1 MNQMN
6 MQGMNP
12 SVAMPGNAV
21 PVGVPGV
28 GVPGGGMPMGGIPM
42 INSASGSAP
51 RSEPNQN
58 LQDTMATQLNTYIY
72 DYFLKRGYHDC
83 ARALVQ
89 DESVTLNTTIAP
101 HKGTPHRRDGEVN
114 GVDSEEGKEDMK
126 SRIPDDLPRPNL
138 GDSQQTSFLFDWF
151 NIFWDVFSAQRKKP
165 RSNDAMQ
172 YLQHTQ
178 NMLRLRDQQQNQ
190 LMRQGQLMPN
200 QFAAMRGVRGNMVP
214 ANLQKSVLQNPQN
227 MTPQQIAQ
235 IRNQQMMHHQMQR
248 EHSDMEMNGHRPQ
261 SPSSVENAPS
271 PSKRQRIDGPQV
283 NGAQMTPNGRTQ
295 PQGMPGQQNQQQANS
310 LLMQHG
316 INPRNLTP
324 AQLQSFQAQNPAVQ
338 AKSIQVY
345 NQNLI
350 HHTRSAMNNQG
361 IPNGLINPG
370 VMPNQP
376 DMMQP
381 MHDSQ
386 GMIPQEY
393 YSNGQMAAQMRQGG
407 MQTPGAQNGNHALQ
421 DYQMQLMLLE
431 QQNKK
436 RLLIARQEQ
445 DSMARDGQPPP
456 GPAQPGQPG
465 AAQQQQAAQGMHNSL
480 PPGTSPQGSRA
491 GASPNPSE
499 QMKRGTPKM
508 PQTGLPGSPNVGDAM
523 QGRGSPASMNFGNQ
537 IPQDMGGA
545 AFFNT
550 MKNMQEAGG
559 VVGPNGMR
567 PPSSNPAYSGAQM
580 TQPMDAMARQ
590 QQAQAQAQAQAGARM
605 PSGNWQQPQP
615 PQGQPMIPPQQQQ
628 QQQQQQTQQQQGQ
641 PGQPV
646 GTPQERN
653 AMPPPQ
659 APPVATAPNNGRQ
672 SPQPGSAAP
681 PTPQQSSKPAPKKK
695 DTKDNNR
702 KRPAKRVP
710 TTNAASTAA
719 PASESEPPPTP
730 TPSTPITPVHPN
742 SFNKN
747 APANNAQPTSAPAAQ
762 PQAVGQ
768 PPPPPQPPQ
777 QQQQQQPQQQQQQML
792 SMQPA
797 QGQPPAAQPGQAQGQ
812 VDPSQP
818 FGDMGLTDNQSFNLD
833 FSSLD
838 NPDILENFDFDTF
851 LNTDD
856 QSAFNFDP
864 NTPYLDGV
872 EAGTGERM

>member
-12 SVAMPGNAV
+12 GVAMPGNVV

-28 GVPGGGMPMGGIPM
+28 GVPGGGMPIGGIPM
-42 INSASGSAP
+42 MNSASGSAP

-72 DYFLKRGYHDC
+72 DYFLKRGYHEC
-83 ARALVQ
+83 ARALVH
-89 DESVTLNTTIAP
+89 DESVTLNTTTAP

-114 GVDSEEGKEDMK
+114 GVDSEEGKEDIK
-126 SRIPDDLPRPNL
+126 SRIPEDLPRPNL

-178 NMLRLRDQQQNQ
+178 
-190 LMRQGQLMPN
+190 GQLLPN
-200 QFAAMRGVRGNMVP
+200 QFAPMRGVRGNMVP

-235 IRNQQMMHHQMQR
+235 LRNQQAQMMHHQMQR

-316 INPRNLTP
+316 INPRNLTA

-393 YSNGQMAAQMRQGG
+393 YGNGQMAAQMRQGG
-407 MQTPGAQNGNHALQ
+407 MPTPGAQNGNHALQ

-445 DSMARDGQPPP
+445 DSMARDGQPP
-456 GPAQPGQPG
+456 QPG
-465 AAQQQQAAQGMHNSL
+465 AGQQQQQPTQGMHGSL

-523 QGRGSPASMNFGNQ
+523 QQGRGSPASMNFGNQ

-545 AFFNT
+545 AFFST

-590 QQAQAQAQAQAGARM
+590 HRPRLRLKPKLRLKLKPRLKLAL
-605 PSGNWQQPQP
+605 
-615 PQGQPMIPPQQQQ
+615 QQQQ
-628 QQQQQQTQQQQGQ
+628 QQQQQPQPQQQQPQ
-641 PGQPV
+641 HQQQGQPV

-681 PTPQQSSKPAPKKK
+681 PTPQQSAKPAPKKK

-702 KRPAKRVP
+702 KRPPKRVP
-710 TTNAASTAA
+710 TTNAPTTAA
-719 PASESEPPPTP
+719 AASESEPPPTP

-742 SFNKN
+742 SFNKT
-747 APANNAQPTSAPAAQ
+747 APTNNAQPTSAPATQA
-762 PQAVGQ
+762 QAVGQ
-768 PPPPPQPPQ
+768 PPPPPQAPQ
-777 QQQQQQPQQQQQQML
+777 QQQQQQQML
-792 SMQPA
+792 SMQPT
-797 QGQPPAAQPGQAQGQ
+797 QGQPPAPTQPGQAQGQ

-818 FGDMGLTDNQSFNLD
+818 FGDMSLTDSQSFNLD